1 MTPTKND
8 IKKWL
13 KTIRKD
19 REWLAKQCG
28 LNSKQSVDNWF
39 ATTGK
44 IPKAKLLLIQRLMAE
59 TQAPPYEIEGKDNM
73 GKLFITLNEESQEAV
88 LAECRRLNITLSAY
102 CSLMMEWCATT
113 PEGHAVIESLIK
125 GTPLP
130 SVIMNLDPLI
140 SGEKEDARKQ
150 FVPVE
155 AFPSTISTSNQRYNL
170 SVIGNIA
177 AGGLQ
182 AGDTI
187 PYHITANR
195 PLGKDEYVLRVE
207 GKSME
212 PTIKDGALVIMRKH
226 TIPPTPKPGTIV
238 EYYDERGVTLK
249 KLARKKNPETGK
261 MDYVLHPLNPEF
273 GDIEPMDGGKISAIY
288 VETLNQWEKA

>member
-13 KTIRKD
+13 KTIKKD

-39 ATTGK
+39 AATGK

-59 TQAPPYEIEGKDNM
+59 TQPPPYEIEGKDNM
-73 GKLFITLNEESQEAV
+73 GKLFITLNEASQDAV

-102 CSLMMEWCATT
+102 CSLVMEWCATT
-113 PEGHAVIESLIK
+113 PEGQAIVKSIIN

-130 SVIMNLDPLI
+130 SIVMNLAPLI
-140 SGEKEDARKQ
+140 CKEKEAARRQ
-150 FVPVE
+150 CLPVDKSAGSE
-155 AFPSTISTSNQRYNL
+155 RY
-170 SVIGNIA
+170 SMPIIGNIA
-177 AGGLQ
+177 AGGLHP
-182 AGDTI
+182 GDTI
-187 PYHITANR
+187 PCYVKANR

-212 PTIKDGALVIMRKH
+212 PIIADGALVVMRKH
-226 TIPPTPKPGTIV
+226 TIPPIPKPGTIV

-249 KLARKKNPETGK
+249 KLAKKKNPETGK
-261 MDYVLHPLNPEF
+261 MDYVLTPLNPAYKE
-273 GDIEPMDGGKISAIY
+273 IEPMDGDKISGVY
-288 VETLNQWEKA
+288 VETLDRWEKV